1 MKLKRIYLNMQTTI
15 MVLMLS
21 LGFLSCGHDDEIVDI
36 NSGGQVENNSKSSAM
51 DATYESL
58 LSGTSWKQSSSYVV
72 YTNPD
77 YSERVS
83 TKVGKAIMTFASNY
97 TWFVIGVNGTQ
108 DNGWG
113 TWKVENGE
121 IKWHITGN
129 NTGESDAIFRS
140 QFAADLGAGAMTI
153 ATLTDSKMRLVY
165 KKDGFGSIDEDKS
178 WHEYTR
184 VSYQELSGVG
194 GGGSSTES
202 LYFTNFNYTATQT
215 SVTVKF
221 YTNERASSATIK
233 YGEYSA
239 SSSTSATITNKEIS
253 ATIRGLKRGTKYYVK
268 CTARNSNGSVTSDE
282 YPVMTNY

>member
-1 MKLKRIYLNMQTTI
+1 

-72 YTNPD
+72 YTSD
-77 YSERVS
+77 DISEDNRVS
-83 TKVGKAIMTFASNY
+83 TKVGKAIMTFASNH
-97 TWFVIGVNGTQ
+97 TLFIIGVEVWGRQ
-108 DNGWG
+108 SNGWG

-129 NTGESDAIFRS
+129 NSGESDAHFVS

-178 WHEYTR
+178 WYEYTR
-184 VSYQELSGVG
+184 VSYQEPSGTG

-221 YTNERASSATIK
+221 YTNERASSASIK

-239 SSSTSATITNKEIS
+239 SSSTSAAITNKEIS
-253 ATIRGLKRGTKYYVK
+253 ATISGLKRGTKYYVK